1 MSRYIEESDFMRFM
15 NKEELDLVWP
25 LIDVANTGRLNRRA
39 LRAWVVRPSI
49 CFYSFQMTFILLSHS
64 FLN

>member
-1 MSRYIEESDFMRFM
+1 MSRYIEESDFMEFM

-39 LRAWVVRPSI
+39 LRAWVVRPLI
-49 CFYSFQMTFILLSHS
+49 CFYSSQMTFILLSHS